1 MEIDFSVKFDFR
13 DKNENISLQ
22 KIIEHFSL
30 LVRGLNNLS
39 NENQDWY
46 ETGYSKKQ
54 ALSHIA
60 FKDGNISNGTLA
72 KWRELYKKD
81 YPLFIDSVWDG
92 KSDYS
97 SDICYRKMF
106 YDDINRVNVELNF
119 VSQNTAINMNDIIY
133 FVLQLAC
140 YFDCSYIN
148 IESKGYRFLSKNV
161 FPDRLSV
168 GWMLYSPS
176 IILPELIP
184 QAAKV
189 IPVIDGE
196 NRKGTIVVSTEEF
209 FDGSKKEHIIRSNN
223 LEIRLLDLGL
233 LPLLAEI

>member
-1 MEIDFSVKFDFR
+1 MEIDFSVNFDFR

-30 LVRGLNNLS
+30 LVRELNNLS

-60 FKDGNISNGTLA
+60 FKDGNISNDTLA

-119 VSQNTAINMNDIIY
+119 VSQNTA
-133 FVLQLAC
+133 
-140 YFDCSYIN
+140 
-148 IESKGYRFLSKNV
+148 
-161 FPDRLSV
+161 
-168 GWMLYSPS
+168 
-176 IILPELIP
+176 
-184 QAAKV
+184 
-189 IPVIDGE
+189 
-196 NRKGTIVVSTEEF
+196 
-209 FDGSKKEHIIRSNN
+209 
-223 LEIRLLDLGL
+223 
-233 LPLLAEI
+233 